1 MKGQKI
7 LNKKLQKVNILK
19 GRLVSRD
26 ENTSKEDIV
35 EDIKEAVEDIELV
48 LEDINEEDNEE
59 GDMKDWYKKGLW
71 NNP

>member
-7 LNKKLQKVNILK
+7 LNTKLQKVNILK
-19 GRLVSRD
+19 VRLVSRD

-59 GDMKDWYKKGLW
+59 GDMKD
-71 NNP
+71 

>member
-48 LEDINEEDNEE
+48 SEDINEEDNEE
-59 GDMKDWYKKGLW
+59 GDMKD
-71 NNP
+71 

>member
-19 GRLVSRD
+19 GRLASRD

-48 LEDINEEDNEE
+48 LEDINEE
-59 GDMKDWYKKGLW
+59 GDMKD
-71 NNP
+71 